1 MMEEFAANFHFLR
14 PWLLLLLA
22 IPLFWYGRYFKGI
35 NNQSSWEKVCDKR
48 LLDFLLIKGSSHQ
61 RKAIAVLGLLA
72 FLSGI
77 IAAAGPTWKKI
88 EIPALT
94 PQNPVMLLL
103 NMSSD
108 MEQNDVTPTRLERAK
123 YKISDLLPLLD
134 SVQVGLIVYSSEPF
148 LISPITDDRE
158 IIKNLLPAINFDIM
172 PENGDRLDRALG
184 LAVEKLK
191 NAGYKEANIIIF
203 TPDVGQRFD
212 LALEAAKKA
221 RQQGYI
227 VNVLGVNSEEA
238 EKLKLIAQAG
248 GGIEVKL
255 SGTDNDIKKLADKI
269 NLSVSDLRK
278 SENLQSIWL
287 DYGYYLVI
295 LPLLFSLYFFRKG
308 ILVLLFIIGL
318 SHNAEAGFFLNNDQE
333 GLKAF
338 NAGDFETAQTKFKDA
353 KWQAATDYRLGN
365 YDKALSNYAKFN
377 DETGLYNQGNALAK
391 GGKISEAIKKYE
403 DVLKLNPNH
412 EDAKFNLEY
421 LKKQQEQQQQQNR
434 QQNQNNQN
442 EDDNKQQEQNQQQQ
456 QNPQEQQSQ
465 DQQQNQ
471 SEQNQEQ
478 DKNQQQ
484 EQNQQNNEQ
493 NSSADENDSQD
504 EQENNNEQQEE
515 SQPNQEQESGQSAE
529 QGKSPQE
536 LQKGDDETKYDEEI
550 QAKAQQYREIPEDTG
565 GLLKAFIL
573 KEYRRNRY
581 QE

>member
-14 PWLLLLLA
+14 PWLLLLLLA
-22 IPLFWYGRYFKGI
+22 PLFWYGRYFKGI

-61 RKAIAVLGLLA
+61 RKTIAILGLLA

-77 IAAAGPTWKKI
+77 IAAAGPTWKKV

-94 PQNPVMLLL
+94 PQNPVMFLL
-103 NMSSD
+103 NLSSD
-108 MEQNDVTPTRLERAK
+108 MQQNDLTPSRLERAK
-123 YKISDLLPLLD
+123 YKISDILPMLD
-134 SVQVGLIVYSSEPF
+134 SVQAGLIVYSSEPF
-148 LISPITDDRE
+148 LISPITDDRD
-158 IIKNLLPAINFDIM
+158 IIKNLLPAVDFDIM
-172 PENGDRLDRALG
+172 PENGDRLDRAIE
-184 LAVEKLK
+184 LAVQKLK
-191 NAGYKEANIIIF
+191 NAKYKEANLIVL

-221 RQQGYI
+221 RSQGYT
-227 VNVLGVNSEEA
+227 VNVLSVNSENV

-255 SGTDNDIKKLADKI
+255 SGTDSDIKRLADKI
-269 NLSVSDLRK
+269 NLSVSELRK
-278 SENLQSIWL
+278 SENLQSMWL
-287 DYGYYLVI
+287 DYGYYLVV
-295 LPLLFSLYFFRKG
+295 LPLLFTLYFFRKG
-308 ILVLLFIIGL
+308 ILVVLFIFGL
-318 SHNAEAGFFLNNDQE
+318 SGNAQAGFFLNDNQE

-338 NAGDFETAQTKFKDA
+338 NAGDFETAQKKFKDA
-353 KWQAATDYRLGN
+353 NWQAAADYRLGN

-391 GGKISEAIKKYE
+391 GGKISDAIQKYE

-421 LKKQQEQQQQQNR
+421 LKKQQEQQQNQ
-434 QQNQNNQN
+434 QQNQNDQNQDEN
-442 EDDNKQQEQNQQQQ
+442 QQQQEQDSKQQ
-456 QNPQEQQSQ
+456 QNPQDQQSE
-465 DQQQNQ
+465 DQQQNE
-471 SEQNQEQ
+471 SEQNQ
-478 DKNQQQ
+478 DKDENQP
-484 EQNQQNNEQ
+484 QNQNQDEQ
-493 NSSADENDSQD
+493 NSSAGENDSQD
-504 EQENNNEQQEE
+504 EQENDNQQQNEENQPGQEKE
-515 SQPNQEQESGQSAE
+515 DGQSGE

-550 QAKAQQYREIPEDTG
+550 QAKAQQYREVPEDPG

-573 KEYRRNRY
+573 KEYQRNRY